1 MHLASDYILTRTP
14 GDVSPADLSGRRV
27 SKDKLD
33 MAADVVAMA
42 NTSGGYILLGV
53 DEDRSG
59 TAV

>member
-1 MHLASDYILTRTP
+1 
-14 GDVSPADLSGRRV
+14 
-27 SKDKLD
+27 